1 MGIAQRSLDKLAA
14 VVDYAF
20 TGLEIMKRAGVRM
33 GFGTDL
39 LAEQHTRQG
48 TEFSMRARVLSPL
61 EILRSA
67 TSIGAEIVG
76 KVGELGTIRAGAF
89 ADLLLVRGNPLADI
103 GLLASDGRDLEVIM
117 KNGLFVKRT
126 AS

>member
-1 MGIAQRSLDKLAA
+1 
-14 VVDYAF
+14 
-20 TGLEIMKRAGVRM
+20 MKRAGLKM

-48 TEFSMRARVLSPL
+48 TEFTMRAEVLSPF

-76 KVGELGTIRAGAF
+76 KVGELGCVKAGAL
-89 ADLLLVRGNPLADI
+89 ADLLLVRGNPLENI
-103 GLLASDGRDLEVIM
+103 GLLASDGRDLEVIL
-117 KNGLFVKRT
+117 KNGAFIKR
-126 AS
+126 